1 MDVNVHAAHTK
12 PTESR
17 LIGCADFV
25 GVTRRF
31 TCARQGIVGWVM
43 DFAHRGA
50 YQSCGAAASD
60 WPVYPRGIAG
70 GNPSR
75 GAWSCAVQRQGTG
88 SEYLCSPVRV

>member
-1 MDVNVHAAHTK
+1 MLREGYGDASFSVVMRSWVAWLRGLYCHDRMDVNVHAAHTK

-60 WPVYPRGIAG
+60 
-70 GNPSR
+70 
-75 GAWSCAVQRQGTG
+75 
-88 SEYLCSPVRV
+88 